1 MMRTRIGAG
10 TKSLAF
16 LFLFVAC
23 GSSHAAE
30 PVHPIEPRGL
40 HNAPAISENA
50 LTAYE
55 DGYRHYRAG
64 RFDDAMRCFQEALR
78 REPNLMKAHYWLGKL
93 YREMGRLREADY
105 HWEEV
110 LRLQKLVRD
119 RREALAVQTNEYPAL
134 SQLKQ
139 TRKRQEEAEETFQEG
154 KHLLKEGHWEGAVA
168 CIKKAVGLYP
178 ANPDYQ
184 KLLARL
190 LWDRNDRQASA
201 KTYIDLLD
209 LHRDIDRELI
219 DEATDRLV
227 KAGWHKEA
235 ARILREATRRHSDD
249 AMLQQRLSTIEDPGD
264 AKPISSGAVIDR
276 SRGLVIL
283 DIGLESGL
291 TLADEYTL
299 KLHSFRPGES
309 ILDPKTGRVI
319 GRHPDTVTADLLV
332 TKVFARSCWAL
343 IRQDHGSG
351 VKAGDLIEVQSGER

>member
-1 MMRTRIGAG
+1 MIGFRTGAN
-10 TKSLAF
+10 TKKLALLVF
-16 LFLFVAC
+16 FAASC
-23 GSSHAAE
+23 CANAAE
-30 PVHPIEPRGL
+30 PVHPVEPRGL
-40 HNAPAISENA
+40 HDAPAISENA

-55 DGYRHYRAG
+55 EGYRHYRAG
-64 RFDDAMRCFQEALR
+64 RFNDAMRCFQEALK

-93 YREMGRLREADY
+93 YREMGRLREADF

-110 LRLQKLVRD
+110 LRLQKLVRE
-119 RREALAVQTNEYPAL
+119 RREALSIQTNEYPAL

-139 TRKRQEEAEETFQEG
+139 TRRRQEEAEESFQEG

-168 CIKKAVGLYP
+168 CIKKAVELYP
-178 ANPDYQ
+178 ANPEYQ

-190 LWDRNDRQASA
+190 LWDRNDHQGSA
-201 KTYIDLLD
+201 KAYIDMLD
-209 LHRDIDRELI
+209 LHRDIDRDLV
-219 DEATDRLV
+219 DEATGRLV

-235 ARILREATRRHSDD
+235 VRILREATGRFSGDTI
-249 AMLQQRLSTIEDPGD
+249 LQQRLSALADRGD
-264 AKPISSGAVIDR
+264 AKPVSSGTVIDR

-299 KLHSFRPGES
+299 KLRSFRPGEA
-309 ILDPKTGRVI
+309 ITAPKTGRVI

-343 IRQDHGSG
+343 IRQDHERG

>member
-1 MMRTRIGAG
+1 MTGSRREAHA
-10 TKSLAF
+10 KNLAF
-16 LFLFVAC
+16 LLLFAAC
-23 GSSHAAE
+23 CAADAVE
-30 PVHPIEPRGL
+30 PAHPLEPRGL
-40 HNAPAISENA
+40 HEAAAISENA

-55 DGYRHYRAG
+55 NGYRHYRAG
-64 RFDDAMRCFQEALR
+64 RFSDAMRCFQEALK
-78 REPNLMKAHYWLGKL
+78 REPNLLKAHYWLGKV
-93 YREMGRLREADY
+93 YREMGRLREADF

-110 LRLQKLVRD
+110 LRLQKLVRE
-119 RREALAVQTNEYPAL
+119 RREALSVQTNEYPAL

-139 TRKRQEEAEETFQEG
+139 TRKREEEAEESFQEG

-201 KTYIDLLD
+201 KTYVDMLD
-209 LHRDIDRELI
+209 LHRDTDRDLVE
-219 DEATDRLV
+219 EATDRLV

-235 ARILREATRRHSDD
+235 ARILREATRRFSGD
-249 AMLQQRLSTIEDPGD
+249 AVFQQRLSSIEDRGD
-264 AKPISSGAVIDR
+264 AKPVSSGTVIDR
-276 SRGLVIL
+276 SRGLAIL

-299 KLHSFRPGES
+299 KLRSFRPGES
-309 ILDPKTGRVI
+309 ITDPKTGRVI

-343 IRQDHGSG
+343 IRQDHGRG